1 VEADTRTRTIAAL
14 RAAGCVFAEEEAELL
29 LASARGP
36 HELAAMVARRCAG
49 EPVETV
55 VGWVD
60 FCGVRLTVDPG
71 VFVPRRR
78 TQVLARVAVAAATRA
93 GSVAN
98 ARTGATVV
106 ELCCGAGAIAAVVAA
121 SVTGVR
127 LFASDIDAAA
137 VRCAQRNLAPYG
149 VLPVVGDLFDGVPAA
164 FAGAVDVLVANVPY
178 VPSAEVAY
186 LPAEAR
192 EHEPRIALDGGADG
206 LDVLRRIAIRA
217 PSWLAPGGGTLM
229 VETSL
234 EQAGTASTVMA
245 ESGLRPD
252 LVCDDDLEVAVV
264 IGRVQ
269 SS

>member
-1 VEADTRTRTIAAL
+1 MDAPAATRTQTIVAL
-14 RAAGCVFAEEEAELL
+14 RSAGCVFAEEEAELL
-29 LASARGP
+29 LASAHGP
-36 HELAAMVARRCAG
+36 DELAAMVARRCAG

-78 TQVLARVAVAAATRA
+78 TQVLARLA
-93 GSVAN
+93 VAN
-98 ARTGATVV
+98 ARPGATVV

-149 VLPVVGDLFDGVPAA
+149 VRPVVGDLFDAVPTAL
-164 FAGAVDVLVANVPY
+164 AGAVDLLVANVPY
-178 VPSAEVAY
+178 VPSAAVAY

-206 LDVLRRIAIRA
+206 LDVLRRIANRA
-217 PSWLAPGGGTLM
+217 PSWLALGGGTLL

-234 EQAGTASTVMA
+234 EQAGAASTVMA

-252 LVCDDDLEVAVV
+252 VATDDDYDVAVV
-264 IGRVQ
+264 VGRVQ